1 VGIGIAGAMFF
12 MMKKPKQRAR
22 IPGESKPPQITMD
35 LPSKTGFSIPGDT
48 PIQAPSAVDFS
59 GLAGIPDSVARKP
72 LAPRSAPRPA
82 QPKPAAAA
90 DGTPVPPAKPRPR
103 PADAPATAPK
113 PAAGTAAP
121 RTRPPAVSDTE
132 TGEARPAPRPPAD
145 RPPRRTPPPDTQ
157 P

>member
-1 VGIGIAGAMFF
+1 MFF
-12 MMKKPKQRAR
+12 MMKKPKQRHR

-35 LPSKTGFSIPGDT
+35 LPAKTGFSLPGDVA
-48 PIQAPSAVDFS
+48 IQAPSAVDFS
-59 GLAGIPDSVARKP
+59 GLAGIPDSAARKP
-72 LAPRSAPRPA
+72 VAPRSAPRPA

-90 DGTPVPPAKPRPR
+90 AADGPPGPPAKPRPR
-103 PADAPATAPK
+103 PADAPAAAPK

-121 RTRPPAVSDTE
+121 RPRPPAAADPE

-145 RPPRRTPPPDTQ
+145 RPPRRTPPPDAQ